1 MKAIPQKNT
10 ILVNYVDIVEHTITT
25 AHVTFSNTIENI
37 DIVDGQPTDGLPY
50 LVPGLIDAH
59 VHIESSMLTPQRFA
73 SMVIPHGTIGIV
85 CDPHEIANVLG
96 EEGVRYMMDDAD
108 KSPLHIYFALPS
120 CVPATPFETNGAEFG
135 PEQIRH
141 LMPRAVA
148 LAEMMNYPGLLGG
161 DPKVLEE
168 MRIAKEAGKPVDGHI
183 PGITDERLTKYV
195 AAGVSTDHE
204 SYELSEAQAKIALG
218 MKILIREGSAARNL
232 AALEPL
238 FRTNIPDIMACTDDA
253 HPDDIED
260 RGHIDKF
267 YRRARQMGVDI
278 FDIFRVLTLNPIEH
292 YRLDAGRG
300 QKGDRADFVLVSDI
314 DQYDVREVYIDGQK
328 VFADGNLTYEVS
340 PTPVVNNFADR
351 TFTADDFRIVAPA
364 DQPTARVIGLVRAQ
378 LVSQCKMWKTAARA
392 GEEVKA
398 DVGDDVLKISV
409 VNRYSASAPVMN
421 GFISGVGLKRGA
433 MAASIAHDS
442 HNVVVIGTDAEVMA
456 EVANE
461 MFRMKGG
468 IVLTAGVDSE
478 MHKLELPVAG
488 LMTTRPWQDV
498 AAEYRVLVNMA
509 QRECG
514 TTLASPFMTMA
525 FMSLLVIP
533 SLKIGDRGLFDVD
546 RFEFVKLF
554 LS

>member
-1 MKAIPQKNT
+1 MKEITPKT
-10 ILVNYVDIVEHTITT
+10 TLLVNYLDVVERNISTARVSFADTILEVEKMADT
-25 AHVTFSNTIENI
+25 
-37 DIVDGQPTDGLPY
+37 PTDGLPY
-50 LVPGLIDAH
+50 LVPGLIDSH
-59 VHIESSMLTPQRFA
+59 VHIESSMLVPQRFA
-73 SMVIPHGTIGIV
+73 SMVIPHGTIGVV

-96 EEGVRYMMDDAD
+96 EEGVRYMMDDAA
-108 KSPLHIYFALPS
+108 KSPLHFYFGLPS

-135 PEQIRH
+135 PEQIRR

-168 MRIAKEAGKPVDGHI
+168 MQIAKEAGKPVDGHI
-183 PGITDERLTKYV
+183 PGITDERLKSYV

-204 SYELSEAQAKIALG
+204 SYELSEAQAKIDLG

-238 FRTNIPDIMACTDDA
+238 FSTNIPDIMACTDDA

-267 YRRARQMGVDI
+267 YRRARQMGIDV

-292 YRLDAGRG
+292 YHLDAGRG
-300 QKGDRADFVLVSDI
+300 QVGDAADFVLISDM
-314 DQYDVREVYIDGQK
+314 DKYDVRKVYIGGHM
-328 VFADGNLTYEVS
+328 VFADGNLTYQVS
-340 PTPVVNNFADR
+340 DTPVVNNFADR
-351 TFTADDFRIVAPA
+351 SFTPADFRILAPK
-364 DQPTARVIGLVRAQ
+364 DRPTARVIGLIKDQ
-378 LVSQCKMWKTAARA
+378 LVSQCKTWETTASA

-398 DVGDDVLKISV
+398 DVEQDVLKISV
-409 VNRYSASAPVMN
+409 INRYSVTAPVVN
-421 GFISGVGLKRGA
+421 GFISGVGMKRGA

-442 HNVVVIGTDAEVMA
+442 HNVVVIGTDDEVMA

-461 MFRMKGG
+461 MFRIKGG
-468 IVLTAGVDSE
+468 IVLSAGLGSE

-488 LMTTRPWQDV
+488 LMTTRPWQEV
-498 AAEYRVLVNMA
+498 ATDYRRLVALA

-546 RFEFVKLF
+546 KFEFVELF
-554 LS
+554 S